1 MARGTISAAE
11 AAAVP
16 GPDAATGAEADAGT
30 VTAGTAD
37 TVVPAGEGR
46 TRREVWPTA
55 VLVGAFAV
63 SRIIGA
69 AAGVRFDDGVLRGTR
84 LTDKW
89 QLLDVHLLRTDLLGS
104 VWHLDSQPPLYNLYS
119 GLVLALPGGWQRP
132 AEASCGLVL
141 GLVIVLCT
149 YRLLL
154 ELAVPWGVALSVT
167 LVGVVASPAY
177 LLFENWLDYAEPT
190 AALGTFAAWCL
201 VRYLRTGRARF
212 GMGFFGGYAAI
223 VLLDSTYQIEWLLV
237 GVVVVLVVLRHRWR
251 QVLATAAVPLLLV
264 GTWYVKD
271 AVLFGTSTTSS
282 WLGMN
287 VARSVLFEAPPD
299 SVARLERQGTLTP
312 LASVPAF
319 GPPSAYIPRFVHPTR
334 QSDQA
339 LGALFKADG
348 ATNFNNPIY
357 ITVSSR
363 YLHDD
368 LAYITARPGDY
379 LGDIGAAI
387 QVWLVPSDQNFTN
400 SQDWPAVRGYA
411 AVYDRVVE
419 WQPVTDPAAA
429 EVVFDHRPSPLSWL
443 SLQAVA
449 VYSLSLLGIP
459 VLIWRRR
466 RVPATAGTLT
476 VLWWTTAYAFAASS
490 LVELG
495 ENERFRFE
503 LGSVPL
509 VLATV
514 VVVAVVRAG
523 WARWPARRRG
533 ARLSAGTGPPGR

>member
-1 MARGTISAAE
+1 MRKVARGTLSVAE
-11 AAAVP
+11 PAVARA
-16 GPDAATGAEADAGT
+16 GGIAGTDAGT
-30 VTAGTAD
+30 DAAGVD
-37 TVVPAGEGR
+37 PAGSRG
-46 TRREVWPTA
+46 RREVWPSA

-69 AAGVRFDDGVLRGTR
+69 VAGVRFDDSALRGTR

-104 VWHLDSQPPLYNLYS
+104 IWHLESQPPLYNLYS
-119 GLVLALPGGWQRP
+119 GLVLGLPNGLQRP
-132 AEASCGLVL
+132 FEVACGLGL

-149 YRLLL
+149 YHLLL
-154 ELAVPWGVALSVT
+154 ELAVPRGVALGVT

-212 GMGFFGGYAAI
+212 GLGFFSGYAGV

-237 GVVVVLVVLRHRWR
+237 GFVVVLVVRRRQWK
-251 QVLATAAVPLLLV
+251 QVLAAAAVPVLLV

-271 AVLFGTSTTSS
+271 TVLFGTTTTSS

-287 VARSVLFEAPPD
+287 LARSVLFKAPAAT
-299 SVARLERQGTLTP
+299 VAHLERQGTLSS

-319 GPPSAYIPRFVHPTR
+319 GPPDAYVPRFVRPAG
-334 QSDQA
+334 QADQA

-357 ITVSSR
+357 STISSR

-368 LAYITARPGDY
+368 LAYIAARPGEY
-379 LGDIGAAI
+379 LGDVDAAI

-411 AVYDRVVE
+411 TAYDRVVD

-429 EVVFDHRPSPLSWL
+429 EVVFERGPSPLSWL

-449 VYSLSLLGIP
+449 VYSLALLGTLL
-459 VLIWRRR
+459 LIWRRR
-466 RVPATAGTLT
+466 RDPATAGTLA
-476 VLWWTTAYAFAASS
+476 VLWWTTAYAFAASA
-490 LVELG
+490 LIEIG

-503 LGSVPL
+503 LGTVPL

-514 VVVAVVRAG
+514 VLTAAVRAG
-523 WARWPARRRG
+523 WARRQALRRRVP
-533 ARLSAGTGPPGR
+533 LSSGTAPPGR